1 MVTGVCFL
9 RAIAKV
15 AQFSCWGH
23 AVVRV
28 ARLDLSPV
36 NRHLEN
42 EMKLLTSV
50 IAALGIA
57 TVSPAFAEHA
67 YQVNDAQSNSAAY
80 GGASDGSYSSGM
92 GGKTRAEVY
101 AELVQAQKDGMLPL
115 NRNDYPPSQQ
125 IIQRNRDL
133 YRATH

>member
-1 MVTGVCFL
+1 MPFADVAIQVIVAGVCFL
-9 RAIAKV
+9 RVIANV

-80 GGASDGSYSSGM
+80 GGASDAPNRREWVVR
-92 GGKTRAEVY
+92 RA
-101 AELVQAQKDGMLPL
+101 LKFTG
-115 NRNDYPPSQQ
+115 N
-125 IIQRNRDL
+125 
-133 YRATH
+133 